1 MSLAALIGLYGLIEA
16 KPGTNQPPSLQR
28 GPRERTESG
37 LNPLG
42 RSCLL
47 ICENVEGYRP
57 PQRASCASSLSRV
70 GVPFSL
76 LLLLPLTPS
85 SLLMKY
91 PLSANHSKNAHV
103 PVVCHSNSFW
113 FLRTRVYLSQLVTHW
128 ANVYWASALHQD
140 LFPARRM

>member
-42 RSCLL
+42 GFCLL

-57 PQRASCASSLSRV
+57 PPRQRASCVSSLGRV
-70 GVPFSL
+70 WVPFFL

-103 PVVCHSNSFW
+103 LVACLSNSFW
-113 FLRTRVYLSQLVTHW
+113 FLRTGVDLSQLVTHW
-128 ANVYWASALHQD
+128 ANVY
-140 LFPARRM
+140 